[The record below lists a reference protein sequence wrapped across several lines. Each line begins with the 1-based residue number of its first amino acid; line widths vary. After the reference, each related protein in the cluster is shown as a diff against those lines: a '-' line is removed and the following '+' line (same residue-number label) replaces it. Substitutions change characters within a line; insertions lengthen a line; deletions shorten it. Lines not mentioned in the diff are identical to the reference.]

1 MLRIRRA
8 RRVAVIVATLA
19 ATIVTFALPA
29 RAVDPAT
36 ITNAIDYLAST
47 QISGTTVANG
57 NCAWDS
63 SPTFP
68 FYTYDAVLAIAE
80 HGQTGPTWSTTEAL
94 DAVDGFENVDGDDPL
109 AFMDLMADNIAGPGD
124 AAKTV
129 VLLAGPLGLPFDAYN
144 PGGDAGTVDLV
155 AAIGSPAPDG
165 SYAPDF
171 AFNDTLYA
179 ALATKLISG
188 AVVPATVDYV
198 KAGQK
203 VDGSWSYDHDAG
215 TTTDADIDTT
225 GLSLMVLLASG
236 LGPDDDAVHLGL
248 RYLAEQL
255 QPAGYWNF
263 FGEASVESSSRAML
277 AIAAAGFDVNSS
289 CWRDTVAPK
298 LAGAPFVGADAAI
311 EAFANDNGSIA
322 APMAFN
328 VTYST
333 SQAVEGLER
342 SWLPITVD
350 APRTCVVPTPD
361 VPTPDVPTTPVV
373 VDAATTAVPVL
384 VTPAFTG

>member
-8 RRVAVIVATLA
+8 RRVAVIAATLA

-36 ITNAIDYLAST
+36 ITNAIDYLEST
-47 QISGTTVANG
+47 QITAGNVADGNG
-57 NCAWDS
+57 AWDS
-63 SPTFP
+63 SPVFP

-80 HGQTGPTWSTTEAL
+80 HAQTGPTWSTTEAL
-94 DAVDGFENVDGDDPL
+94 QAVDGSDNAGGEDPL
-109 AFMDLMADNIAGPGD
+109 AFLDLMSDNIAGPGD
-124 AAKTV
+124 AAKTI
-129 VLLAGPLGLPFDAYN
+129 VLLAAPLGLPFDAYD
-144 PGGDAGTVDLV
+144 PGNVGGSVDLV
-155 AAIGSPAPDG
+155 AAVGTPASDG

-179 ALATKLISG
+179 GLASKLISG
-188 AVVPATVDYV
+188 AVVPSTVTYV

-203 VDGSWSYDHDAG
+203 ADGSWSYDHDA
-215 TTTDADIDTT
+215 TMTTDADVDTT
-225 GLSLMVLLASG
+225 SLALMVLLAGG
-236 LGPDDDAVHLGL
+236 LGPDEPAVRLGL
-248 RYLAEQL
+248 HYLAEQL

-298 LAGAPFVGADAAI
+298 LAGKPFVGADAAI

-333 SQAVEGLER
+333 SQGVEGLER
-342 SWLPITVD
+342 SWLPITVG
-350 APRTCVVPTPD
+350 AAHTCVVPTPD
-361 VPTPDVPTTPVV
+361 VPTIPIL
-373 VDAATTAVPVL
+373 VDAATSAVPVL